1 MNFLAMDKDSKI
13 TINDVALAAGV
24 SKGTVDRVLHNRGEV
39 SRKSREKVMRVIDE
53 LGYKPNLYASVL
65 ASRRL
70 QKIVCII
77 PEYSPGEFWE
87 LTARGIRSGQ
97 EKSSVFGVKVE
108 TVQYDQYDVESF
120 ISACRRTLEIGPSG
134 VILAPMFRAETLKFV
149 GELRE
154 KGIYY
159 MYIDSRLDDDGYM
172 AYFGMP
178 MYQSGYLCADILTW
192 GRPVSKVHVIRIA
205 RDKRGLSDPTVSRR
219 VGFMDYMAENRPECQ
234 VDNVFINPKD
244 TGDIYAR
251 LDALFVADQDPEK
264 YIVMFNSRIHLVA
277 DYLKHRDI
285 HTCRVVGFD
294 VLEKNMQAMREG
306 YVQMLIA
313 QHCDLQ
319 AEAAISA
326 MADRLLIGKP
336 VARRDNY
343 TQMDIINR
351 YNCDYYL

>member
-1 MNFLAMDKDSKI
+1 M
-13 TINDVALAAGV
+13 

-39 SRKSREKVMRVIDE
+39 SRKSREKVMRVIEE

-159 MYIDSRLDDDGYM
+159 MYIDSR
-172 AYFGMP
+172 
-178 MYQSGYLCADILTW
+178 
-192 GRPVSKVHVIRIA
+192 
-205 RDKRGLSDPTVSRR
+205 
-219 VGFMDYMAENRPECQ
+219 
-234 VDNVFINPKD
+234 KD

-251 LDALFVADQDPEK
+251 LDALFAADQDPEK

-313 QHCDLQ
+313 QHSDLQ